1 MFDKFDK
8 AYLKIIQECGDSQ
21 VNECDNINE
30 CGDAQ
35 VNECDDDIKTESK
48 KENSKKVVTFFTEDP
63 ELIDALNSGFN
74 EVVFFVNTTDEDG
87 NDTVKEVKISPDGLE
102 ELSVEDAPVD
112 PEDDEAEDIDD
123 EFNESITGAAGGAI
137 AGGLMGGPLGAVAGG
152 LLGSNL

>member
-21 VNECDNINE
+21 VSECDNINE

-35 VNECDDDIKTESK
+35 VNECGDDIQTESK

-63 ELIDALNSGFN
+63 ELIDALNSGFS
-74 EVVFFVNTTDEDG
+74 EAVFFVNTTDEDG
-87 NDTVKEVKISPDGLE
+87 NDTVKEVKISPDIIE
-102 ELSVEDAPVD
+102 ELSVEDAPVN

>member
-21 VNECDNINE
+21 VSECDNINE

-35 VNECDDDIKTESK
+35 VNECGDDIQTESK

-74 EVVFFVNTTDEDG
+74 EAVFFVNTTDEDG
-87 NDTVKEVKISPDGLE
+87 NDTVKEVKISPDIIE

>member
-8 AYLKIIQECGDSQ
+8 AYLKIIQECGDAQ
-21 VNECDNINE
+21 VNECD
-30 CGDAQ
+30 DAQ
-35 VNECDDDIKTESK
+35 VNECDDIQTESK

-63 ELIDALNSGFN
+63 ELIDALNSGFS
-74 EVVFFVNTTDEDG
+74 EAVFFVNTTDEDG
-87 NDTVKEVKISPDGLE
+87 NDTVKEVKISPDIIE

-137 AGGLMGGPLGAVAGG
+137 AGGLIGGPLGAVAGG